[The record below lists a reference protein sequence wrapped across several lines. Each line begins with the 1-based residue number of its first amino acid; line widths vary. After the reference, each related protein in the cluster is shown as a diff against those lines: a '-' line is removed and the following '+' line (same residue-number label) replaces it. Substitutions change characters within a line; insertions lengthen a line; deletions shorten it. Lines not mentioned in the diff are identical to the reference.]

1 MNQRFQINKKAN
13 LIRAKLLI
21 FSNNELN
28 LNKKN
33 QKKFLI
39 NSKSL
44 ESYENKIEDYI
55 ITEHNSYIYLNEENE
70 KKNNNSPDLY
80 YEYSLL
86 RNSSPV
92 LLKTK
97 RMRLTKHPDKISC
110 RKLSDSIEI
119 HIKRTEKK
127 RKEMENSIKF
137 LRNLSNQYKST
148 VEIDT
153 LNKNNKKNFHKKKK
167 KKINFNIT
175 QIDLNKY
182 KFNINEDKKSD
193 KSIIKLHKMW
203 KSKNRSCSKKKIK
216 NQNKTVNNEIFEKN
230 EFYSMRDYKKL
241 LF

>member
-80 YEYSLL
+80 
-86 RNSSPV
+86 
-92 LLKTK
+92 
-97 RMRLTKHPDKISC
+97 
-110 RKLSDSIEI
+110 
-119 HIKRTEKK
+119 
-127 RKEMENSIKF
+127 
-137 LRNLSNQYKST
+137 
-148 VEIDT
+148 
-153 LNKNNKKNFHKKKK
+153 KN
-167 KKINFNIT
+167 IV
-175 QIDLNKY
+175 Y
-182 KFNINEDKKSD
+182 
-193 KSIIKLHKMW
+193 
-203 KSKNRSCSKKKIK
+203 
-216 NQNKTVNNEIFEKN
+216 
-230 EFYSMRDYKKL
+230 
-241 LF
+241 